1 MSKFLTV
8 MTVAFFVIGCTSPGA
23 IGVSGSGGG
32 GEVKAVYVDGHKYIV
47 LIGPKKAAI
56 CPAVEELAAVHYG
69 VAGSH
74 PPTSA
79 GSQLETAP
87 DPQ

>member
-1 MSKFLTV
+1 MLKLLLTIV
-8 MTVAFFVIGCTSPGA
+8 SVILAVGCTSPGA

-32 GEVKAVYVDGHKYIV
+32 AEAKAVYVDGHKYIV
-47 LIGPKKAAI
+47 LIGYEKAAI
-56 CPAVEELAAVHYG
+56 CPAVEELAAIHYG
-69 VAGSH
+69 VAGLH

-87 DPQ
+87 VR